1 MIHHMRRDEKKIS
14 EEEALEILDK
24 AEYGVLSTV
33 SETGEP
39 YGVPLNHCLI
49 ERNIYFHSA
58 TEGHK
63 VDNIRGRSEVS
74 FCVVGDTQV
83 LSEEFDTRYES
94 TIVFGKVEE
103 VFAQEKRTAL
113 KGLLEKFSPN
123 FNPERVTC
131 MNEDLTEVSVFK
143 ITIERIT
150 GKSNR

>member
-1 MIHHMRRDEKKIS
+1 MRRDEKKIS

-63 VDNIRGRSEVS
+63 VDNIEGEPRVS
-74 FCVVGDTQV
+74 FCTIGAANVIPD
-83 LSEEFDTRYES
+83 EFSTTFES
-94 TIVFGKVEE
+94 AIAFGKASE
-103 VFAQEKRTAL
+103 VFDQEKRAAL
-113 KGLLEKFSPN
+113 AALLEKYSPDFFSKGLRYM
-123 FNPERVTC
+123 EGKLDETR
-131 MNEDLTEVSVFK
+131 VFK
-143 ITIERIT
+143 ISISRIT
-150 GKSNR
+150 GKSSN

>member
-1 MIHHMRRDEKKIS
+1 MRRDEKKIS

-63 VDNIRGRSEVS
+63 VDNIEGEPRVS
-74 FCVVGDTQV
+74 FCTIGEASIIPD
-83 LSEEFDTRYES
+83 EFSTAFES
-94 TIVFGKVEE
+94 AIAFGSASE
-103 VFAQEKRTAL
+103 VFDQEKRAAL
-113 KGLLEKFSPN
+113 EALLEKYSPDFFSKGLKYMKGKLD
-123 FNPERVTC
+123 ETR
-131 MNEDLTEVSVFK
+131 VFK
-143 ITIERIT
+143 ISISRIT
-150 GKSNR
+150 GKSSK

>member
-63 VDNIRGRSEVS
+63 VDNIEGEPRVS
-74 FCVVGDTQV
+74 FCTIGEASVIPD
-83 LSEEFDTRYES
+83 EFSTAYES
-94 TIVFGKVEE
+94 AIAFGTAEE
-103 VFAQEKRTAL
+103 VFDREKRSAL
-113 KGLLEKFSPN
+113 EALLEKFSPD
-123 FNPERVTC
+123 FFSEGLDYIDDKLDETR
-131 MNEDLTEVSVFK
+131 VFK
-143 ITIERIT
+143 ISINRIT
-150 GKSNR
+150 GKSSK